1 MKTAIVTGAAGF
13 IGAHAVRE
21 FLKAGWDI
29 ICIDS
34 FRHKGQYT
42 RLDDIDIRMDDTV
55 EIYHHDLAVPID
67 HQLEN
72 KIMARGIDLDT
83 GKVFNGRKI
92 DYIFNFASESAVE
105 RSAQD
110 PVPCLVNNY
119 QLVIN
124 MLEFA
129 RRIKP
134 GIFFQIS
141 TDEIYGE
148 APAGYAH
155 KEWDSIIPSSP
166 YAASKAAQEA
176 VAIAYWRTYNVPIV
190 ITNTMNII
198 GEMQDKE
205 KFLPKIINYVQS
217 GQEIPIYTNREGQ
230 IGSRVYTDVLNKI
243 HALFF
248 LATKLEGKVSQYK
261 EGADRPDRY
270 NICGSEEFN
279 NLEFAQLVA
288 DVLSKKLNYKLLQ
301 PNVIRPGYDSR
312 YALDNA
318 RLRELGWEQPY
329 TVKETVERVIKY
341 TLSHPEWLI

>member
-1 MKTAIVTGAAGF
+1 MSRRF
-13 IGAHAVRE
+13 
-21 FLKAGWDI
+21 
-29 ICIDS
+29 
-34 FRHKGQYT
+34 
-42 RLDDIDIRMDDTV
+42 DD
-55 EIYHHDLAVPID
+55 
-67 HQLEN
+67 
-72 KIMARGIDLDT
+72 RGNVVD
-83 GKVFNGRKI
+83 GRKI

-119 QLVIN
+119 MLVIN

-141 TDEIYGE
+141 TDEVFGE
-148 APAGYAH
+148 APLGYAH
-155 KEWDSIIPSSP
+155 KEWDAIIPSSP

-176 VAIAYWRTYNVPIV
+176 VATAYWRTYGVPVV

-198 GEMQDKE
+198 GEGQDKE

-217 GQEIPIYTNREGQ
+217 GQEIPIYTDREGKV
-230 IGSRVYTDVLNKI
+230 GSRVYTDVLNKV

-248 LATKLEGKVSQYK
+248 LANTLEGKVSQYK
-261 EGADRPDRY
+261 NGADRPDRF
-270 NICGSEEFN
+270 NICGDEEFD
-279 NLEFAQLVA
+279 NLEFASLVA
-288 DVLSKKLNYKLLQ
+288 ATLGKELKYKLLQ

-312 YALDNA
+312 YALDNFK
-318 RLRELGWEQPY
+318 LCLLGWKQPY
-329 TVKETVERVIKY
+329 TVRQTVERVVKF